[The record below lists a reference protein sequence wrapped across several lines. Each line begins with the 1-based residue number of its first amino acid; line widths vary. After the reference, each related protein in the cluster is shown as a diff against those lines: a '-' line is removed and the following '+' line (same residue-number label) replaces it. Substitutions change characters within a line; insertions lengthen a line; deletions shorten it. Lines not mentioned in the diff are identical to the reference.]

1 MVAAHHTTSR
11 YAQGVHTGILALLG
25 SGETAPGMTKVHREL
40 LARNPEGVAVNL
52 DTPYGFQE
60 NVPQMTE
67 KLIHYFDVSLHR
79 VLEPVSLRNFE
90 DASPLERTIVK
101 QRVRE
106 AAYVFSGPGSPTYA
120 LKQWRALDLVN
131 DLAAVLENNGVLCFS
146 SAATL
151 TLGAYTAPI
160 YEVYK
165 VGEPPRWLEGLNLT
179 RRLGLEC
186 VVIPHF
192 DNHEGA
198 NYDTRYCYLGQRR
211 LELLESQLPESVA
224 TLGIDEHTALLLD
237 LATDQARVIGRG
249 NAYWR
254 HRGDVITISPNEPM
268 ALATLRSFEPAPP
281 DTVATPRESA
291 SEPHVLAS
299 LIARGDDASGEALA
313 RLARLAEGSTTN
325 GVATPQLIDA
335 VLAVRDVARST
346 RQFELADQLRDAL
359 TVAGVIITDTPT
371 GSSWTIESS

>member
-1 MVAAHHTTSR
+1 
-11 YAQGVHTGILALLG
+11 VHTGILALLG

-40 LARNPEGVAVNL
+40 LARNPGGVAINL

-67 KLIHYFDVSLHR
+67 KLAHYFDVSLHR
-79 VLEPVSLRNFE
+79 VLEPVSFRNFE

-120 LKQWRALDLVN
+120 LKQWQPLDIV
-131 DLAAVLENNGVLCFS
+131 DDFAAVLEHSGVICFS

-165 VGEPPRWLEGLNLT
+165 VGEAPRWLEGLNLT

-211 LELLESQLPESVA
+211 LELLESQLPDGVA

-254 HRGDVITISPNEPM
+254 YHGDVITITSSEPL
-268 ALATLRSFEPAPP
+268 ALATLRSFEPVSQN
-281 DTVATPRESA
+281 TVAAPHESA

-299 LIARGDDASGEALA
+299 LIARGNDDSGEALA

-325 GVATPQLIDA
+325 GVAMPQLIDA
-335 VLAVRDVARST
+335 VLAVRDAARST

-371 GSSWTIESS
+371 GSSWSIESL